1 MNEALLKAVGVAV
14 ELGGRRVVDGVSLTA
29 EAGRIVAVVGPNGA
43 GKTSL
48 LRALAGLVDSTGELH
63 VAGEDPRRASAQ
75 ANARRRAYCAQKPT
89 CAWDYRVSDL
99 GEIIGAPDAYAD
111 QLGSLDLGELAS
123 RRLSEL
129 SGGEQKAAHLAM
141 TFASLD
147 EPYGALLLLDEP
159 TASLDLARQA
169 LVAAALRRFAQAGG
183 TVIVATHDLAFARD
197 CDAVL
202 VLAEGRAIGLGV
214 PSAALTPAVIAA
226 TWGASAQAEA

>member
-1 MNEALLKAVGVAV
+1 MSEMLLQAVGIAV

-48 LRALAGLVDSTGELH
+48 LRALAGLVDSTGELQ

-99 GEIIGAPDAYAD
+99 GDIVGAPEAFTEWLAR
-111 QLGSLDLGELAS
+111 LGLNELGE
-123 RRLSEL
+123 RRLTRL

-141 TFASLD
+141 AFASLAD
-147 EPYGALLLLDEP
+147 PFGTLLLLDEP
-159 TASLDLARQA
+159 ADSLDVGRQA
-169 LVAAALRRFAQAGG
+169 LAAEAIRRFAQAGG
-183 TVIVATHDLAFARD
+183 AAVVATHDLAFARS
-197 CDAVL
+197 CDVVV
-202 VLAEGRAIGLGV
+202 VLAEGRLVAIGA
-214 PSAALTPAVIAA
+214 PAEALTPAVIAS
-226 TWGASAQAEA
+226 TWGA

>member
-1 MNEALLKAVGVAV
+1 MSEPFLECAGLAV
-14 ELGGRRVVDGVSLTA
+14 ELGGRRIIDGVSLRA
-29 EAGRIVAVVGPNGA
+29 EAGQVVAIVGPNGA
-43 GKTSL
+43 GKTTL
-48 LRALAGLVDSTGELH
+48 LRALAGLIASTGELR
-63 VAGEDPRRASAQ
+63 VAGEDPRQASAQ
-75 ANARRRAYCAQKPT
+75 ANARRRAYGAQHPSS
-89 CAWDYRVSDL
+89 AWDYRVSDL
-99 GEIIGAPDAYAD
+99 GEIVGAPEAYAD
-111 QLGSLDLGELAS
+111 RLGRLDLSELAS
-123 RRLSEL
+123 RRLSQL

-159 TASLDLARQA
+159 AASLDLARQT

-183 TVIVATHDLAFARD
+183 TVLVATHDLAFARE

-202 VLAEGRAIGLGV
+202 VLAEGRAIGLGA

>member
-1 MNEALLKAVGVAV
+1 MSEPFLECAALAV
-14 ELGGRRVVDGVSLTA
+14 ELRGRRIIDGVSLRA
-29 EAGRIVAVVGPNGA
+29 EAGQVVAIVGPNGA
-43 GKTSL
+43 GKTTL
-48 LRALAGLVDSTGELH
+48 LRALAGLIASTGELRI
-63 VAGEDPRRASAQ
+63 AGEDPRQASAR
-75 ANARRRAYCAQKPT
+75 ANARRRAYGAQQPT
-89 CAWDYRVSDL
+89 SAWDYRVCDL

-111 QLGSLDLGELAS
+111 QLGSLDLSELAS
-123 RRLSEL
+123 RRLSQL

-159 TASLDLARQA
+159 TASLDLARQT
-169 LVAAALRRFAQAGG
+169 LVAATLRRFAQAGG
-183 TVIVATHDLAFARD
+183 TVLVATHDLAFARD

-214 PSAALTPAVIAA
+214 PSAALTPAVIAE

>member
-1 MNEALLKAVGVAV
+1 MSEMLLQAVGIAV

-48 LRALAGLVDSTGELH
+48 LRALAGLVDSTGELQ

-99 GEIIGAPDAYAD
+99 GEIVGAPEAFTEWLAR
-111 QLGSLDLGELAS
+111 LGLNELGE
-123 RRLSEL
+123 RRLTRL

-141 TFASLD
+141 AFASLAD
-147 EPYGALLLLDEP
+147 PFGTLLLLDEP
-159 TASLDLARQA
+159 ADSLDVGRQA
-169 LVAAALRRFAQAGG
+169 LAAEAIRRFAQAGG
-183 TVIVATHDLAFARD
+183 AAVVATHDLAFARS
-197 CDAVL
+197 CDVVV
-202 VLAEGRAIGLGV
+202 VLAEGRLVAIGA
-214 PSAALTPAVIAA
+214 PAEALTPAVIAS
-226 TWGASAQAEA
+226 TWGA

>member
-1 MNEALLKAVGVAV
+1 MNEALLKAVGIAV

-75 ANARRRAYCAQKPT
+75 ANARRRAYCAQKPN

-99 GEIIGAPDAYAD
+99 GEIIGAPEAFTEWLDR
-111 QLGSLDLGELAS
+111 LGLSELGERPLT
-123 RRLSEL
+123 RL

-141 TFASLD
+141 AFASLAD
-147 EPYGALLLLDEP
+147 PFGTLLLLDEP
-159 TASLDLARQA
+159 ADSLDVGRQA
-169 LVAAALRRFAQAGG
+169 LAAEAIRRFAQAGG
-183 TVIVATHDLAFARD
+183 AAVVATHDLAFARN
-197 CDAVL
+197 CDVVV
-202 VLAEGRAIGLGV
+202 VLAEGRLVAIGA
-214 PSAALTPAVIAA
+214 PTDALTPAVIAS
-226 TWGASAQAEA
+226 TWGA

>member
-1 MNEALLKAVGVAV
+1 MSEPFLQCAALAV
-14 ELGGRRVVDGVSLTA
+14 ELRGRRIIDGVSMRA
-29 EAGRIVAVVGPNGA
+29 EAGQVVAIVGPNGA
-43 GKTSL
+43 GKTTL
-48 LRALAGLVDSTGELH
+48 LRALAGLIASTGELR
-63 VAGEDPRRASAQ
+63 VAGEDPRQASAQ
-75 ANARRRAYCAQKPT
+75 ANARRRAYGAQQPT
-89 CAWDYRVSDL
+89 SAWDYRVSDL
-99 GEIIGAPDAYAD
+99 GEIVGAPDAYAD
-111 QLGSLDLGELAS
+111 RLGRLDLSELAS
-123 RRLSEL
+123 RRLSQL

-159 TASLDLARQA
+159 AASLDLARQT

-183 TVIVATHDLAFARD
+183 TVLVATHDLAFARE

-202 VLAEGRAIGLGV
+202 VLAEGRAIGLGA